1 MVVFVRRTATGRS
14 VVRHSGMRTATL
26 LLVSLIGSSF
36 ALAGCDGGEKKD
48 DKKADA
54 KKDDKGGD
62 AKKDDAKKDD
72 AKKDDAKKDDAKK
85 DGAGGGDVKLPK
97 TGLQGTAPA
106 GSNVS
111 DMMGSDMVQG
121 PGLVATVSNVEGDAV
136 TIEKAKEDAD
146 MYGPQGLEEEK
157 LEDGFV
163 LTFTNKGGMGTNYWV
178 KVNRT
183 IDGKQFECSTTA
195 SSEEQQKAA
204 VDFCKSLKK

>member
-1 MVVFVRRTATGRS
+1 
-14 VVRHSGMRTATL
+14 MRTATL
-26 LLVSLIGSSF
+26 LLVSLLGSS
-36 ALAGCDGGEKKD
+36 LTLVGCDGGEKKD

-54 KKDDKGGD
+54 KKDEKGGD
-62 AKKDDAKKDD
+62 AKKDDKGGD
-72 AKKDDAKKDDAKK
+72 AKAEDKKEE
-85 DGAGGGDVKLPK
+85 AGGGDVKLPK

-121 PGLVATVSNVEGDAV
+121 PGLVATVSNVKGDPV

-146 MYGPQGLEEEK
+146 MYGPEGLKEEK

-183 IDGKQFECSTTA
+183 IDGKQIECSTTA

-204 VDFCKSLKK
+204 VEFCKSLKK

>member
-1 MVVFVRRTATGRS
+1 MRWVAIFVGRAATGTS

-54 KKDDKGGD
+54 KKDEKGGD
-62 AKKDDAKKDD
+62 AKKDEKGGDAKKEE
-72 AKKDDAKKDDAKK
+72 KKEE
-85 DGAGGGDVKLPK
+85 AGGGDVKLPK

-121 PGLVATVSNVEGDAV
+121 PNLVATVSNVEGDAV

-146 MYGPQGLEEEK
+146 MYGPEGLKEEK

>member
-1 MVVFVRRTATGRS
+1 MRWERIFVGRTATRTS

-26 LLVSLIGSSF
+26 LLVSLLGSS
-36 ALAGCDGGEKKD
+36 LTLVGCDGGEKKD

-62 AKKDDAKKDD
+62 AKKDEKGGDAKKEE
-72 AKKDDAKKDDAKK
+72 
-85 DGAGGGDVKLPK
+85 AGGGDVKLPK

-146 MYGPQGLEEEK
+146 MYGPEGLKEEK

-204 VDFCKSLKK
+204 VEFCKSLKK